1 MNFLWT
7 LIGSE
12 NLQRLTQLLL
22 SYPEDKKLRL
32 FFVCSIKYVIT
43 SVLEQ
48 KLYNK
53 ANEIT
58 IGGNA

>member
-43 SVLEQ
+43 SVLGQ